1 MTHLYSIYHQS
12 VSITEL
18 AYKLNYGHYYSIGFG
33 PYSCSSSAVN
43 SLFSCSSQSSSYKYD
58 CNPTKDTIGLNCVV
72 QKGQF
77 IVAILYTFLAISI
90 YIYLFI

>member
-33 PYSCSSSAVN
+33 PYSCSSSAVS
-43 SLFSCSSQSSSYKYD
+43 SLFSCSSQSNSYLNNYN
-58 CNPTKDTIGLNCVV
+58 CNSCKDVVGLNCAV

-77 IVAILYTFLAISI
+77 IVAIIYTFLASYI
-90 YIYLFI
+90 YI

>member
-33 PYSCSSSAVN
+33 PYSCSSSPVS
-43 SLFSCSSQSSSYKYD
+43 SLFSCSSQSSYYLNNYD
-58 CNPTKDTIGLNCVV
+58 CNPSKDTVGLNYVV

-77 IVAILYTFLAISI
+77 IVAFHK
-90 YIYLFI
+90 